1 MPKALNPQRR
11 AVGDRAVV
19 NRDWIREFTGA
30 SVGTAARW
38 YKVRLEQPEEHRH
51 PEKERIDGTDF
62 YDEQQFRDFY
72 SWFQQDKASKVLK
85 ADPELYQADPE
96 DVVSI
101 NTAAKWLGFNGASA
115 IRKYLKD
122 NPDYFP
128 KPLAE
133 PVEGPTGRMIPG
145 FRVGDLQDFD
155 KKRTGDKLGKAGRR
169 PGPQADA
176 AVGRPS
182 ALEEALAAELSA
194 HAGGDPLTA
203 TQLAEQYAA
212 EAIDRDGYHPGL
224 AAELSVQYGGPQ
236 RSWEYVVRT
245 ALEQRPA
252 AAPARSEADR
262 RAAVALAALRERGD
276 IRGLAASL
284 AREHGGSP
292 DVWSRAVNAA
302 RGIANSTTDHPTPKD
317 ESR

>member
-1 MPKALNPQRR
+1 MSKALNSQRR
-11 AVGDRAVV
+11 VVGDRAVV

-38 YKVRLEQPEEHRH
+38 YKIRLEQPEEHRH

-62 YDEQQFRDFY
+62 YDEQQFRNFY
-72 SWFQQDKASKVLK
+72 TWFQQEKASKVLK
-85 ADPELYQADPE
+85 ADPELYQANPE

-101 NTAAKWLGFNGASA
+101 NTAAKWLGFKAASA

-133 PVEGPTGRMIPG
+133 PVEGPTGRMIPA

-155 KKRTGDKLGKAGRR
+155 RKRTGDKLGKAGRR
-169 PGPQADA
+169 PGPQAGA

-194 HAGGDPLTA
+194 HAGGEPLTA
-203 TQLAEQYAA
+203 TQLAEQYATQ
-212 EAIDRDGYHPGL
+212 AIDRDGYHPGL
-224 AAELSVQYGGPQ
+224 AAELSVQYGGPR
-236 RSWEYVVRT
+236 RSWEYVVRN
-245 ALEQRPA
+245 ALKHRPA
-252 AAPARSEADR
+252 ASPSRSEADR
-262 RAAVALAALRERGD
+262 RTAVALAALRERGD

-302 RGIANSTTDHPTPKD
+302 RRSAESTTDHPTPKD

>member
-1 MPKALNPQRR
+1 MTKPLNPQRR
-11 AVGDRAVV
+11 VVGGRAVV

-38 YKVRLEQPEEHRH
+38 YKVRDEQPKEHRH

-62 YDEQQFRDFY
+62 YDEQQFRSFY
-72 SWFQQDKASKVLK
+72 TWFQQDKASKVLK
-85 ADPELYQADPE
+85 ADPALYELNPE
-96 DVVSI
+96 DIVSI
-101 NTAAKWLGFNGASA
+101 NKAAALLSFNGPSV
-115 IRKYLKD
+115 IRKYRRD

-128 KPLAE
+128 DSVGE
-133 PVEGPTGRMIPG
+133 VEGPTGRMIPG

-155 KKRTGDKLGKAGRR
+155 QKRTGDKLGKAGRR
-169 PGPQADA
+169 PGPQPNA

-194 HAGGDPLTA
+194 YTREELSA

-212 EAIDRDGYHPGL
+212 EAIERDGYHPGL

-236 RSWEYVVRT
+236 RSWEYVVRN
-245 ALEQRPA
+245 ALEHRPA
-252 AAPARSEADR
+252 PAPARSEADQ
-262 RAAVALAALRERGD
+262 RAVIALAALRERGD
-276 IRGLAASL
+276 VRGLAASL

-302 RGIANSTTDHPTPKD
+302 RRLTDPTT
-317 ESR
+317 

>member
-1 MPKALNPQRR
+1 MSTKPLNPQRR
-11 AVGDRAVV
+11 VVGGRAVV

-38 YKVRLEQPEEHRH
+38 YKVREEQPEEHRH

-62 YDEQQFRDFY
+62 YDEELFRAFY
-72 SWFQQDKASKVLK
+72 AWFQQDKASKVLK
-85 ADPELYQADPE
+85 ADPELYELNAA

-101 NTAAKWLGFNGASA
+101 NKAAALLNFTGASV
-115 IRKYLKD
+115 IRKYRRD
-122 NPDYFP
+122 NPGYFP
-128 KPLAE
+128 DSVGE
-133 PVEGPTGRMIPG
+133 VEGPTGRMIPG

-155 KKRTGDKLGKAGRR
+155 RGRTGDKLGKAGRR
-169 PGPQADA
+169 PGPQDA
-176 AVGRPS
+176 APVGRPS

-194 HAGGDPLTA
+194 YTREELSA
-203 TQLAEQYAA
+203 TQLAETYVA

-236 RSWEYVVRT
+236 RSWEYVVRST
-245 ALEQRPA
+245 LKHRPA

-262 RAAVALAALRERGD
+262 RAAIALTALRERGD
-276 IRGLAASL
+276 VRGLAASL

-302 RGIANSTTDHPTPKD
+302 RRLADPTP
-317 ESR
+317 

>member
-1 MPKALNPQRR
+1 MSKALNPQRR
-11 AVGDRAVV
+11 VVGDRAVV

-72 SWFQQDKASKVLK
+72 TWFQQEKASKVLK

-101 NTAAKWLGFNGASA
+101 NTAAKWLGFSGASA

-155 KKRTGDKLGKAGRR
+155 RKRTGDKLGKAGRR

-194 HAGGDPLTA
+194 HAGSEPLTA

-236 RSWEYVVRT
+236 RSWEYVVRN
-245 ALEQRPA
+245 ALEHRPA

-262 RAAVALAALRERGD
+262 RPGRP
-276 IRGLAASL
+276 
-284 AREHGGSP
+284 AR
-292 DVWSRAVNAA
+292 A
-302 RGIANSTTDHPTPKD
+302 R
-317 ESR
+317 

>member
-11 AVGDRAVV
+11 VVGDRAVV

-38 YKVRLEQPEEHRH
+38 YKIRLDQPEEHRH

-72 SWFQQDKASKVLK
+72 IWFQQEKANKVLK

-101 NTAAKWLGFNGASA
+101 NTAAKWLGFSGASA

-128 KPLAE
+128 KPHAE
-133 PVEGPTGRMIPG
+133 PVEGPTGRMIPA

-155 KKRTGDKLGKAGRR
+155 KRRTGDKLGKAGRR
-169 PGPQADA
+169 PGPQTDA

-194 HAGGDPLTA
+194 RTGGEPLSA

-212 EAIDRDGYHPGL
+212 EVIDRDGYHPGL

-245 ALEQRPA
+245 ALERRPA
-252 AAPARSEADR
+252 TAPARSEADR
-262 RAAVALAALRERGD
+262 RVAVALAALRERGD
-276 IRGLAASL
+276 VRGLAASL

-302 RGIANSTTDHPTPKD
+302 RGIADSAPAHPTPKD
-317 ESR
+317 EPR

>member
-1 MPKALNPQRR
+1 MSKALNPQRR
-11 AVGDRAVV
+11 VVGDRAVV

-30 SVGTAARW
+30 SAGTAARW
-38 YKVRLEQPEEHRH
+38 YKIRLEQPKEHRH

-62 YDEQQFRDFY
+62 YDEQQFRNFS
-72 SWFQQDKASKVLK
+72 SWFQQEKASKVLK
-85 ADPELYQADPE
+85 ADPELYQTDPK

-101 NTAAKWLGFNGASA
+101 NTAAKWLGFSGPSV

-128 KPLAE
+128 KPLAD

-194 HAGGDPLTA
+194 RAGDEPLTA
-203 TQLAEQYAA
+203 TQLAGQYAA
-212 EAIDRDGYHPGL
+212 KAIDLDGYHPGL

-245 ALEQRPA
+245 ALEYRPA
-252 AAPARSEADR
+252 ATPARSQADR
-262 RAAVALAALRERGD
+262 RAAIALAALRERGD

-302 RGIANSTTDHPTPKD
+302 RPRLAGSTV
-317 ESR
+317 